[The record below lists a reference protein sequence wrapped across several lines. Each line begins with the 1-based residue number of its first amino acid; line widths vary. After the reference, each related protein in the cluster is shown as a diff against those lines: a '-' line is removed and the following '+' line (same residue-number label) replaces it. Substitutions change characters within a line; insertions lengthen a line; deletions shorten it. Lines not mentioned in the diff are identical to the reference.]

1 MYTYIYTCPSQ
12 TVLAVLSASCATSS
26 AACGVITTSCDCK
39 SSTSFRRA
47 FAASLSSTC
56 DFCSETISTSF
67 ASASSFHILASPL
80 AASRSV
86 RATISLI
93 AKCNLSISTRKTLES
108 ARDVSKVSF
117 STASSLF
124 LRSNSSK
131 DDLASAYVYIYIH
144 TCVYIYIYLYTHVY
158 RYVRTNI

>member
-12 TVLAVLSASCATSS
+12 IVLVVRSASCAASS
-26 AACGVITTSCDCK
+26 AAFGVITTSCDCK
-39 SSTSFRRA
+39 SSASFRRA
-47 FAASLSSTC
+47 FAASLSSMC
-56 DFCSETISTSF
+56 DFWSETICTSF

-108 ARDVSKVSF
+108 ARDLSRVSC

-124 LRSNSSK
+124 FRSNSSK
-131 DDLASAYVYIYIH
+131 DDLASAYVYIYTH
-144 TCVYIYIYLYTHVY
+144 AYIYIYLHTHVY
-158 RYVRTNI
+158 RYVLTNI